1 MAADKSKE
9 KYPVL
14 VTGGGGFL
22 GRYVVRR
29 LLSLGHPVRILG
41 RRDQPDLRKLGVEVH
56 RGSLEDPAV
65 VRRACEGMACVQ
77 HIAAKAG
84 VWGSWNSYFKAN
96 VTGTL
101 NVLAACREL
110 GIKRLVY
117 TSTPSVVFNRKN
129 LRGVN
134 ESQPYGKDWLC
145 HYAHSKMLAE
155 KEVLA
160 ANDPEG
166 TGMKTIA
173 LRPHLI
179 WGPGDNHLI
188 PRIVDRARK
197 GRLRIVGEGDNL
209 VDIVHVVNAA
219 EAQVLAQYA
228 LDNRPEATGRAF
240 FISQGEP
247 VRIWDWLNDLL
258 TGLSIPR
265 VERKMPMKTAY
276 RLGAVAEAIWKGLHL
291 PGEPPM
297 TRFVAMELAK
307 DHYFDITA
315 AKELLGYEPKVST
328 EEGLAELI
336 GIVKSES

>member
-1 MAADKSKE
+1 MAAEDFE
-9 KYPVL
+9 ENYPVL

-29 LLSLGHPVRILG
+29 LMALGHPVRILG
-41 RRDQPDLRKLGVEVH
+41 RRDQPELRELGVEVH
-56 RGSLEDPAV
+56 CGSIEDPAV
-65 VRRACEGMACVQ
+65 VRKACEGMACVQ

-84 VWGSWNSYFKAN
+84 VWGSWDSYFRAN

-101 NVLAACREL
+101 NVLGACREL
-110 GIKRLVY
+110 GIQRLVY
-117 TSTPSVVFNRKN
+117 TSTPSVVFNRQD
-129 LRGVN
+129 LRGVD
-134 ESQPYGKDWLC
+134 ETQPYGQDWLC
-145 HYAHSKMLAE
+145 HYAHTKMLAE
-155 KEVLA
+155 QEVLA
-160 ANDPEG
+160 AHDPEG
-166 TGMKTIA
+166 SGLKTVA

-197 GRLRIVGEGDNL
+197 GRLKIVGDGNNL

-219 EAQVLAQYA
+219 EAQVLAMQA
-228 LDNRPEATGRAF
+228 LDARPDAGGRAF

-265 VERKMPMKTAY
+265 IEKKIPMQTAY
-276 RLGAVAEAIWKGLHL
+276 KVGAVAEGIWKVLHL

-307 DHYFDITA
+307 DHYFDISA
-315 AKELLGYEPKVST
+315 AKDLLGYEAKVTT
-328 EEGLAELI
+328 EAGLAELI
-336 GIVKSES
+336 RLIGNQG